1 MAFVVQVNINK
12 HICYNL
18 NLLGK
23 TNWYQNKCVQIIE
36 KV

>member
-1 MAFVVQVNINK
+1 MAFVGQVNINK

-18 NLLGK
+18 NLLAK
-23 TNWYQNKCVQIIE
+23 INWYQSESVQIIE